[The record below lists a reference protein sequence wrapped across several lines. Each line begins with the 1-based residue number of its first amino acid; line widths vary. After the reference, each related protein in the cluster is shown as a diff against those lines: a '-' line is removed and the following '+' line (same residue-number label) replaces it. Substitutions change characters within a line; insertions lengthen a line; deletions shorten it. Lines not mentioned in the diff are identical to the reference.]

1 MSMQFSGRVKE
12 LGHIRSVLDRRE
24 SQWVRVTG
32 IRGGGKSTL
41 VEKVMAACGGLV
53 HICPPLPSAA
63 QYSFLRASIDR
74 LRTQK
79 GLSPSDGLA
88 SGDWHGLF
96 GSLTE
101 LADPEGQPFV
111 LVLDNAHR
119 LAEARS
125 RYEPALRG
133 AVLEAAAAG
142 TVVHVVLVGQEAGI
156 PTDTVLAPLPVETIT
171 ISPLPFR
178 VAAEHLPGVSPQ
190 DLVRAYGIFGGI
202 PRVLSMLD
210 PTVTL
215 GTNVRRVI
223 LHHSA
228 PLADAGASWL
238 ERDVQTPARYF
249 AIMSALAS
257 GESDWAAVHAGIPD
271 LTKSGQVAPYLNRL
285 AELGLVTARR
295 PLDAKPGS
303 RSTRYVITDPFLAFW
318 FRFVLSFRYAPG
330 VESESEYYT
339 RFVRP
344 ELDVHLNSVFP
355 SICRQHMTYDA
366 IESIGASARES
377 GSLWG
382 AGVDLPVSGILTSG
396 AAYYGTCHW
405 APPTRTDAP
414 LDRLER
420 SMRETRYGFGR
431 QRRIRL
437 VFSGTSAP
445 RWLQRDVARHHDA
458 QLIDAPALVGG

>member
-1 MSMQFSGRVKE
+1 MSMRFSGRTKE

-41 VEKVMAACGGLV
+41 VEKVMEDCDGLM
-53 HICPPLPSAA
+53 HSCPPLPSAA
-63 QYSFLRASIDR
+63 QFTFLRASIDE
-74 LRTQK
+74 LRAQK
-79 GLSPSDGLA
+79 GLSPGSA
-88 SGDWHGLF
+88 SAQDDWHGLF
-96 GSLTE
+96 ASLTE
-101 LADPEGQPFV
+101 LAEREGRPFV
-111 LVLDNAHR
+111 LVLDDAHR
-119 LAEARS
+119 LSEARS
-125 RYEPALRG
+125 RYEDALRES
-133 AVLEAAAAG
+133 VSEAAAVG
-142 TVVHVVLVGQEAGI
+142 SVVHVVLVGQEAGI
-156 PTDTVLAPLPVETIT
+156 PTGDLLAPLPAETIK

-178 VAAEHLPGVSPQ
+178 VAAEHLPGVSAQ
-190 DLVRAYGIFGGI
+190 DRVRAYSIFGGI

-210 PTVTL
+210 PTVTV

-223 LHHSA
+223 LHPSS

-257 GESDWAAVHAGIPD
+257 GESDWAAVHDGIPD

-285 AELGLVTARR
+285 AELGLVSARR

-303 RSTRYVITDPFLAFW
+303 RSTRYGITDPFLAFW
-318 FRFVLSFRYAPG
+318 FRFVLPFRYAPG

-339 RFVRP
+339 RLVRP
-344 ELDVHLNSVFP
+344 ELEAHVNSVFP

-366 IESIGASARES
+366 IETMGASARES

-382 AGVDLPVSGILTSG
+382 AGVDLPVAGILTSG
-396 AAYYGTCHW
+396 AAYYGSCQW

-420 SMRETRYGFGR
+420 NMRETRYGFGR
-431 QRRIRL
+431 QRRIRII
-437 VFSGTSAP
+437 FSGTSAP
-445 RWLQRDVARHHDA
+445 RWLQRDVARHSDA
-458 QLIDAPALVGG
+458 QLINASALVGA